1 MDTYIQIAIDGPV
14 AAGKGDIAL
23 RLAKELGIVYIY
35 TGAMYRALGLACIK
49 RLVPMDDQKR
59 VLKVLQSIHIDLQ
72 YSPVNEKPYQVF
84 LDGNDVTQRII
95 EQDTASA
102 ASAVGVHAAVRKEM
116 VVKQKHIAEGKSV
129 VMEGRDIGLRV
140 LPDAQL
146 KIYLTA
152 SIEERAKR
160 RLEQFRINKIEKSYD
175 EVLSDTKKRDEQ
187 DMGRVADPLMKLPD
201 SWELDTTGM
210 TQGQVVEAIKLELKK
225 EDWYDRQKNSRRNY
239 RYARG
244 WQKAWK
250 NPRKSSRHFS
260 TGNKSTDARKPR

>member
-23 RLAKELGIVYIY
+23 RLAKKLGIVYVY
-35 TGAMYRALGLACIK
+35 TGAMYRALGLACMK
-49 RLVPMDDQKR
+49 RSVPMDDQKK
-59 VLKVLQSIHIDLQ
+59 VLKVLKSIHIDLK

-84 LDGNDVTQRII
+84 LDGEDVTKRII
-95 EQDTASA
+95 EQDAASA
-102 ASAVGVHAAVRKEM
+102 ASAVGVHADVRKEM
-116 VVKQKHIAEGKSV
+116 VVQQKHIAKGKSV

-175 EVLSDTKKRDEQ
+175 EVLLDTKKRDEQ
-187 DMGRVADPLMKLPD
+187 DMGRVADPLMQLPD

-210 TQGQVVEAIKLELKK
+210 TQDQVVEAIKLELKK
-225 EDWYDRQKNSRRNY
+225 
-239 RYARG
+239 RG
-244 WQKAWK
+244 LV
-250 NPRKSSRHFS
+250 
-260 TGNKSTDARKPR
+260 

>member
-225 EDWYDRQKNSRRNY
+225 
-239 RYARG
+239 RG
-244 WQKAWK
+244 LV
-250 NPRKSSRHFS
+250 
-260 TGNKSTDARKPR
+260 

>member
-146 KIYLTA
+146 KIYLSA
-152 SIEERAKR
+152 SIEERAK
-160 RLEQFRINKIEKSYD
+160 
-175 EVLSDTKKRDEQ
+175 
-187 DMGRVADPLMKLPD
+187 
-201 SWELDTTGM
+201 
-210 TQGQVVEAIKLELKK
+210 EA
-225 EDWYDRQKNSRRNY
+225 
-239 RYARG
+239 
-244 WQKAWK
+244 
-250 NPRKSSRHFS
+250 
-260 TGNKSTDARKPR
+260 

>member
-1 MDTYIQIAIDGPV
+1 MDTNIQIAIDGPV

-35 TGAMYRALGLACIK
+35 TGAMYRALGLACMK
-49 RLVPMDDQKR
+49 RLVPMDDQKK
-59 VLKVLQSIHIDLQ
+59 VLKVLKSIHIDLQ
-72 YSPVNEKPYQVF
+72 YSPVNEKPYLVF
-84 LDGNDVTQRII
+84 LDGEDVTHRII
-95 EQDTASA
+95 KQDAASA
-102 ASAVGVHAAVRKEM
+102 ASSVGVHAAVRKEM
-116 VVKQKHIAEGKSV
+116 VVKQKHIAKGKSV

-140 LPDAQL
+140 LPDAHI

-187 DMGRVADPLMKLPD
+187 DMGRAADPLRKLSD

-210 TQGQVVEAIKLELKK
+210 TQGQVVDVIKLELKK
-225 EDWYDRQKNSRRNY
+225 
-239 RYARG
+239 RG
-244 WQKAWK
+244 LL
-250 NPRKSSRHFS
+250 
-260 TGNKSTDARKPR
+260 